1 MVHAVQNGIGSRGE
15 VRTSLPQPSEKVEK
29 LFPIAV
35 HDKHL
40 VRRIAVKKE
49 ALAEQREVPMQK
61 EEDDK
66 DHLG

>member
-15 VRTSLPQPSEKVEK
+15 VRTSLPQPGEKVEK
-29 LFPIAV
+29 FFPIAV

-49 ALAEQREVPMQK
+49 ALAEQGEVPMQK
-61 EEDDK
+61 EENN
-66 DHLG
+66 

>member
-1 MVHAVQNGIGSRGE
+1 MVHAMQNGIGTRRE
-15 VRTSLPQPSEKVEK
+15 VRTSLPQPGEKVEK

-49 ALAEQREVPMQK
+49 TLAKQGEIPMKK
-61 EEDDK
+61 EENN
-66 DHLG
+66 